1 MQPLSK
7 EEQEIYDKAKYCHIC
22 KKVFDKKKNQL
33 KVRDHDH
40 NTGKVRGAAH
50 SICNLKY
57 ATEKDISVF
66 LHNGTNYDFNLL
78 VNEFAKEYKG
88 YISCIPLNTDKY
100 MSSSIQIKK
109 EVIEPQ
115 EDQKKKLITQ
125 SLRFIDTARHMNR
138 GLSALV
144 DNLSELTIRRCEDVK
159 NKDNGKKS

>member
-1 MQPLSK
+1 
-7 EEQEIYDKAKYCHIC
+7 
-22 KKVFDKKKNQL
+22 
-33 KVRDHDH
+33 
-40 NTGKVRGAAH
+40 
-50 SICNLKY
+50 
-57 ATEKDISVF
+57 
-66 LHNGTNYDFNLL
+66 
-78 VNEFAKEYKG
+78 
-88 YISCIPLNTDKY
+88 